1 MRCMCLFKK
10 KRENHSC
17 IIFIII
23 LIQNLS
29 SVNTFVFNILKSQLA
44 IIKSQLKVI
53 STVTFTVSIKP
64 DFDILWQTKGNGYV
78 FKV

>member
-1 MRCMCLFKK
+1 M
-10 KRENHSC
+10 
-17 IIFIII
+17 
-23 LIQNLS
+23 
-29 SVNTFVFNILKSQLA
+29 FNILKSQLA

-64 DFDILWQTKGNGYV
+64 DFGILWQTKGNGYV